1 LDTLIATAAGP
12 AGDRTVIPSAAAVR
26 PAVAIFVNRSPERR
40 FRDVHTVTRPLRGG
54 SAILKPSAPG

>member
-26 PAVAIFVNRSPERR
+26 PAVAIFVNHEHAFAMSTP
-40 FRDVHTVTRPLRGG
+40 
-54 SAILKPSAPG
+54 